1 MIGSLF
7 VTGPA
12 GTGKSTFCGAFKD
25 WLIQNEYDAIIVNL
39 DPGAEYLPYEPDI
52 DIREFISLNEVMSAY
67 SLGPNG
73 AQIVAA
79 DLLLD
84 NIEKIKSKLDLYDD
98 YYVIFDTPGQI
109 ELFSFRP
116 GSPLLVK
123 SLANKKAMIAFMADS
138 MISQTPSG
146 YVSEKMLF
154 GSVYSRFYVPMMF
167 ILNKI
172 DLIGEDKVKEISDW
186 EDSPDLLYDELRN
199 ENTDTV
205 KDYFLNI
212 INALKDSEILNKIIP
227 VSSKDAMGFEDVY
240 TDMSD
245 FFQGGEDTDTMY
257 RDD

>member
-12 GTGKSTFCGAFKD
+12 GTGKSTFCGAYKD
-25 WLIQNEYDAIIVNL
+25 WLIRNDYDAIIVNL
-39 DPGAEYLPYEPDI
+39 DPGAEFLPYEPDI
-52 DIREFISLNEVMSAY
+52 DIREFISLNDIMNDY

-84 NIEKIKSKLDLYDD
+84 NVDKIKSKLDLYDD

-116 GSPLLVK
+116 GSTMLVK
-123 SLANKKAMIAFMADS
+123 ALADKKAMLAFISDAI
-138 MISQTPSG
+138 ISQTPSG
-146 YVSEKMLF
+146 FISEKMLF
-154 GSVYSRFYVPMMF
+154 GSVYSRFYIPMMF

-172 DLIGEDKVKEISDW
+172 DLIGSDKVKEISEW
-186 EDSPDLLYDELRN
+186 ENDPDILYDKFRDEK
-199 ENTDTV
+199 EDMV

-212 INALKDSEILNKIIP
+212 IMSLKDSNIINKIFP
-227 VSSKDAMGFEDVY
+227 VSSKDMFGFEDIY
-240 TDMSD
+240 TDMSNY
-245 FFQGGEDTDTMY
+245 FLGGEDTDTMY
-257 RDD
+257 KDE